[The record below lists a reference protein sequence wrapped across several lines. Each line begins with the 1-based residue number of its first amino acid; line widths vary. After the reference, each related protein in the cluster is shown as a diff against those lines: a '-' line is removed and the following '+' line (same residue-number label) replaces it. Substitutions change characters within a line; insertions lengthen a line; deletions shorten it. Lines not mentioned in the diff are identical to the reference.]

1 MALTIS
7 VPDTLRK
14 SVEAAS
20 QGKNTVL
27 YTAKNQPCYM
37 AVIPKFTVQSIDASL
52 GTGTH
57 PAFIVNGVEKDAL
70 YIGQHLGVSR
80 NAELLSLPGVDP
92 ANSLNHDA
100 FVSLARAN
108 GTGWHVMS
116 NVEWAAVA
124 LWAWKNGFQ
133 PRGNTNFGNSS
144 DVTTEYGVRGDGIAP
159 GTASGN
165 ARTQTG
171 SGPASWRHDNT
182 PFGIADLCG
191 NVWEWTPGLRLNA
204 GEINIISNNNAA
216 LNATDFAAGSAAW
229 KAIDG
234 ATGALVAPG
243 TAGTVKLF
251 GAASGTAD
259 WTIYCGGGELAF
271 SGAVNSTG
279 ANPVGSA
286 ALQLLKQ
293 HGLYPVASS
302 GLGGGGYWV
311 DVISERLPIRG
322 GGWYAG
328 ASAGVFALMFGVGR
342 EQAFAYGEDIG
353 ARPAFVI

>member
-37 AVIPKFTVQSIDASL
+37 VVIPKFTVQSIDASL

-57 PAFIVNGVEKDAL
+57 PAFIVGGVEKDAL
-70 YIGQHLGVSR
+70 YIGQHLGISR
-80 NAELLSLPGVDP
+80 NAEMLSLPGVDP
-92 ANSLNHDA
+92 GNSLDHDQ

-116 NVEWAAVA
+116 NVEWAAVM
-124 LWAWKNGFQ
+124 LWSWKNGTQ
-133 PRGNTNFGNSS
+133 PRGNTNNGKSS

-171 SGPASWRHDNT
+171 SGPTSWRHDNT
-182 PFGIADLCG
+182 PFGISDLCG
-191 NVWEWTPGLRLNA
+191 NVWEWTPGMRLNA
-204 GEINIISNNNAA
+204 GEINIISNNDAA
-216 LNATDFAAGSAAW
+216 LNATDMAAGSAAW

-243 TAGTVKLF
+243 TAGTVKLSTS
-251 GAASGTAD
+251 ASGTAD
-259 WTIYCGGGELAF
+259 WTIYGGSGSAF
-271 SGAVNSTG
+271 SGTVNSTG
-279 ANPVGSA
+279 ANPVGA
-286 ALQLLKQ
+286 TALQVLKQ

-302 GLGGGGYWV
+302 GLGSDGYWADVTGERLPFRGGYWYDGANAGV
-311 DVISERLPIRG
+311 STLFLGYVRG
-322 GGWYAG
+322 SAG
-328 ASAGVFALMFGVGR
+328 AS
-342 EQAFAYGEDIG
+342 IG

>member
-37 AVIPKFTVQSIDASL
+37 VVIPKFTVQSIDASL

-57 PAFIVNGVEKDAL
+57 PAFIVGGVEKDAL
-70 YIGQHLGVSR
+70 YIGQHLGISR
-80 NAELLSLPGVDP
+80 NAEMLSLPGVDP
-92 ANSLNHDA
+92 GNSLNHDQ

-116 NVEWAAVA
+116 NVEWAAVM
-124 LWAWKNGFQ
+124 LWSWKNGTQ
-133 PRGNTNFGNSS
+133 PRGNTNYGKSS

-171 SGPASWRHDNT
+171 SGPTSWRHDNT

-191 NVWEWTPGLRLNA
+191 NVWEWTPGMRLNA
-204 GEINIISNNNAA
+204 GEINIIAGNDAA
-216 LNATDFAAGSAAW
+216 LNATDMAAGSAAW

-243 TAGTVKLF
+243 TAGTVKLSIS
-251 GAASGTAD
+251 ASGTAD
-259 WTIYCGGGELAF
+259 WTIYCGSGSAF
-271 SGAVNSTG
+271 SDTVNSTG
-279 ANPVGSA
+279 ANPVGA
-286 ALQLLKQ
+286 TALQVLKQ

-302 GLGGGGYWV
+302 GLGSDGYLAAV
-311 DVISERLPIRG
+311 TGERLPIRG
-322 GGWYAG
+322 GSWGYG
-328 ASAGVFALMFGVGR
+328 ASAGVSALHLGSARGD
-342 EQAFAYGEDIG
+342 AGALLG